1 MHYSRGVE
9 KKGHLHGLISSKTSL
24 DEDTIYLLLSLK
36 QHWKDLKLS
45 IKLKLHL
52 IYALI
57 MPIVT
62 NIQLFMSCNR
72 GVSVQQQTKEWKGG
86 WLYLQSL

>member
-1 MHYSRGVE
+1 MHYSKGVE
-9 KKGHLHGLISSKTSL
+9 KKGHLHGLLSSSTFI
-24 DEDTIYLLLSLK
+24 DEYTFYLLLSWK

-62 NIQLFMSCNR
+62 NLQLFMSCNR
-72 GVSVQQQTKEWKGG
+72 DLSV
-86 WLYLQSL
+86 